1 MQLGAYLTASLS
13 STLPRKDGAILYGG
27 VSRPEMDFVNCSYK
41 YLLNVGLCLCE
52 CVENA
57 VNDRFVCFFPFCSSL
72 QLFLYNCLIDNSW
85 WRGAV
90 VERRSLAG
98 DLSLS
103 CARPA
108 ADG

>member
-57 VNDRFVCFFPFCSSL
+57 VNDRFVCFSL
-72 QLFLYNCLIDNSW
+72 FVLPYNCFSII
-85 WRGAV
+85 V
-90 VERRSLAG
+90 
-98 DLSLS
+98 
-103 CARPA
+103 
-108 ADG
+108 